1 MRSWLRLV
9 KHHRVRAR
17 CEVNGVNMGLSAS
30 AMDRRAEPYANS
42 KQDASRR
49 KPLML
54 IVSVAVTSVVMGM
67 VIVAAAALLQYK
79 PAQRHVEFEITK
91 PSWDR

>member
-1 MRSWLRLV
+1 
-9 KHHRVRAR
+9 
-17 CEVNGVNMGLSAS
+17 
-30 AMDRRAEPYANS
+30 
-42 KQDASRR
+42 
-49 KPLML
+49 ML